1 MNKKTGSESK
11 HEYGVKKGGAGLLC
25 KSFKEKPSQP
35 SPLESSR
42 PSSLNVLEKVSFLTW
57 ILPAQLKLLEKPSS
71 RRRVTMAPP
80 AGYSLKLFL
89 NLVFLPLK
97 TFQ

>member
-1 MNKKTGSESK
+1 MNIV
-11 HEYGVKKGGAGLLC
+11 VKKGGAELLC

-42 PSSLNVLEKVSFLTW
+42 PSSLNVLEKVSFLTS
-57 ILPAQLKLLEKPSS
+57 ILPAQLKLLKPLG
-71 RRRVTMAPP
+71 RRCVTMPPP

-89 NLVFLPLK
+89 NLVFVPLK